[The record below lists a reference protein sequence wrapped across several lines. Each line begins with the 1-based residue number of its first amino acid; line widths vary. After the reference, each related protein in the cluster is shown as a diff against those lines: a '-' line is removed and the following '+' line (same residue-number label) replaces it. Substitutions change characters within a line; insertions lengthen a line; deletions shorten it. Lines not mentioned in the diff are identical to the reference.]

1 MKISIEKKFKNQENN
16 NDKKNQNQNQIK
28 KYIHVYKKFK
38 KKHIIYFKISSNLV
52 GNEVKLCVMGLLFP
66 HI

>member
-1 MKISIEKKFKNQENN
+1 MKISIEKKLKT
-16 NDKKNQNQNQIK
+16 KKIIMIKKIKIKIKLK

-38 KKHIIYFKISSNLV
+38 KKHTIYFKISSNLV

>member
-16 NDKKNQNQNQIK
+16 NDKKIKIKIKLK
-28 KYIHVYKKFK
+28 KYIHVYKKLK
-38 KKHIIYFKISSNLV
+38 KKNIIYFKISSNLV

>member
-1 MKISIEKKFKNQENN
+1 MKKKLKT
-16 NDKKNQNQNQIK
+16 KKIIMIKKIKIKLK
-28 KYIHVYKKFK
+28 KYIHVYKKLK